1 MTMTMNS
8 SIVEILRFMISPAVG
23 YLCLGRIRRPGKGWQ
38 QEFFPY
44 PDVLEDIDG
53 WIHTHKDDDL
63 YFCPH
68 LLLSPRRKKE
78 EAIESHIVWADL
90 DECSPDKLGKY
101 GEPQPNIVIQT
112 SKSHY
117 QAYWRLKAPRKPST
131 IENLN
136 HRVYEAYKAE
146 GCDSCWALAHMMRLP
161 YTINRKRTIP
171 FKMRTTVD
179 WGCCTLKALDSKLPA
194 LIANESEEVTI
205 NVKEKPV
212 IKIEPKHMK
221 MYGKHLWFDPVPQG
235 KRSERIYQLVKL
247 AIDQLQCNDAGA
259 IKLLMEHPVLIDKF
273 PDEKD
278 RFDDIVR
285 CLMKIKTTEV
295 INND

>member
-1 MTMTMNS
+1 M
-8 SIVEILRFMISPAVG
+8 LSPAAG
-23 YLCLGRIRRPGKGWQ
+23 YLCLGRITGPGKGWQ
-38 QEFFPY
+38 QAFFRY
-44 PDVLEDIDG
+44 PNVLEDIDD
-53 WIHTHKDDDL
+53 WIQEHKDNDL

-117 QAYWRLKAPRKPST
+117 QAYWKLKKARSPDI

-136 HRVYEAYKAE
+136 HRIYEAYRAD
-146 GCDSCWALAHMMRLP
+146 GCDSCWSLTHMMRLP
-161 YTINRKRTIP
+161 YTVNYKRAFP
-171 FKMRTTVD
+171 FKMKTTVD
-179 WGCCTLKALDSKLPA
+179 WDYYTLKALDSKLPA
-194 LIANESEEVTI
+194 LIVKQLKEVTI
-205 NVKEKPV
+205 NLKEKPL
-212 IKIEPKHMK
+212 IKSDPRNMK
-221 MYGKHLWFDPVPQG
+221 MYEKHLWFDPVPQG
-235 KRSERIYQLVKL
+235 RRSERIYQLVNL
-247 AIDQLQCNDAGA
+247 AVNQLQCNDSGV
-259 IKLLMEHPVLIDKF
+259 IDLLMKHPVLIDKF

-285 CLMKIKTTEV
+285 CLIKIKQRR
-295 INND
+295 